1 LVSRESS
8 KWLNGSLAAV
18 SLLRQ
23 SDDCQ
28 KLRFFETVKSDPKE
42 LRIAISSQ
50 SGCGNTTATQNVGAT
65 LGLQVVNYT
74 FRDLADDLGITF
86 DEIHYRAGGTKVFDY
101 LTDLVQIRAS
111 LRPKVVVGSRL
122 AAWLVPADLRV
133 WLQAS
138 LEERAQRIFRR
149 EPGKYAS
156 YEAVLYSTLKRD
168 EQNRKRYLQ
177 LYGIDINDR
186 SDFDIIINTE
196 KLTAEQ
202 VSSLIV
208 AAAQW
213 ASQNQ
218 LDREN
223 LHLQRIRKIITD
235 SFDLHPAVLVD
246 PSTKVD
252 LRELYRKY
260 GMLESGGAQ

>member
-1 LVSRESS
+1 
-8 KWLNGSLAAV
+8 
-18 SLLRQ
+18 
-23 SDDCQ
+23 
-28 KLRFFETVKSDPKE
+28 VKSDPKE

-74 FRDLADDLGITF
+74 FRDLGADLGITF
-86 DEIHYRAGGTKVFDY
+86 DEIHNRANGTKIFDY
-101 LTDLVQIRAS
+101 LTDLVQIRES

-122 AAWLVPADLRV
+122 AAWLVAADLRV
-133 WLQAS
+133 WLHAS
-138 LEERAQRIFRR
+138 MEERAKRIFRR
-149 EPGKYAS
+149 ERNKYTS

-186 SDFDIIINTE
+186 NDFDIIINTE

-213 ASQNQ
+213 ASENE
-218 LDREN
+218 LDRES

-235 SFDLHPAVLVD
+235 SFDLDPAVLVD
-246 PSTKVD
+246 PSTKLD
-252 LRELYRKY
+252 LRELYQKTDTQ
-260 GMLESGGAQ
+260 ESGAGRAKA